1 MQIITEII
9 RENLSPSE
17 VMALRQAELAK
28 GHLVNVNRLHS
39 QLVEI
44 EIIHQHRVIDVTPMH
59 REPHAFRTP
68 LN

>member
-1 MQIITEII
+1 MQVVTEII

-17 VMALRQAELAK
+17 VMALRQTELAK

-44 EIIHQHRVIDVTPMH
+44 EIIHQNRIIDVTPAQ
-59 REPHAFRTP
+59 RVAYAETF
-68 LN
+68 LS

>member
-1 MQIITEII
+1 MQIITEVI

-44 EIIHQHRVIDVTPMH
+44 EIIHPNRAIDITPK
-59 REPHAFRTP
+59 PHELYADTFLT
-68 LN
+68 

>member
-1 MQIITEII
+1 MQSVTEII

-44 EIIHQHRVIDVTPMH
+44 EIIHQNRIIDVTPTQ
-59 REPHAFRTP
+59 RGAYAETF
-68 LN
+68 LS